1 MREEIT
7 MSKTDDNELAKAVDA
22 ARAKYGPNMTREQIQ
37 AVALDYAM
45 KSAIG
50 LTFDEMAAKSAE
62 KNEDPLMQSIREIC
76 SPLAVSKLPKR

>member
-1 MREEIT
+1 
-7 MSKTDDNELAKAVDA
+7 
-22 ARAKYGPNMTREQIQ
+22 
-37 AVALDYAM
+37 M

-76 SPLAVSKLPKR
+76 SPLAVSKLRNR